1 MKNRKEQETQDYAA
15 KYYEE
20 QRYTKGYS
28 VKYQNW
34 WSKKMIDLVGPNGKI
49 LDVGCGTGYFAEK
62 FLSKYDVMGVDISEE
77 MIRYAQTRMKKA
89 VQGDAQN
96 MPFPDNTF
104 DVVIARSLLHH
115 LPDPKQGAKEIKRVL
130 KNGGRVIFADTHNS
144 FLSDLP
150 RKIMYKKNKHF
161 SDEHKNFKEEELIKI
176 IGSELTIIKKYYFGY
191 IAYPLMG
198 FPDVLDVFKY
208 FPLKKILI
216 TALIKFDELMSKIPV
231 IKKQSFGIMILAE
244 KQ

>member
-1 MKNRKEQETQDYAA
+1 MKNKKEQETQDYTA

-20 QRYTKGYS
+20 QRYVKGYS
-28 VKYQNW
+28 LKYQNW
-34 WSKKMIDLVGPNGKI
+34 WSQKMIDLIKPNGKI

-62 FLSKYDVMGVDISEE
+62 FLSKYDVTGVDISEE
-77 MIRYAQTRMKKA
+77 MIKYAQTRMKEA
-89 VQGDAQN
+89 VQADAQN

-104 DVVIARSLLHH
+104 DIVIARSLLHH
-115 LPDPKQGAKEIKRVL
+115 LPDPKQGVKEIKRVL
-130 KNGGRVIFADTHNS
+130 KRGGKVIFTDTHNS
-144 FLSDLP
+144 FLSNLP

-176 IGSELTIIKKYYFGY
+176 ISPELTITRKYYFGY

-198 FPDVLDVFKY
+198 FPDVLDLFRY
-208 FPLKKILI
+208 LPLKKFLI
-216 TALIKFDELMSKIPV
+216 PALIKFDEFISKIP
-231 IKKQSFGIMILAE
+231 IINKQAFGIMILTE